1 MGGGD
6 GMAGVLSGPPLQ
18 FMRPD
23 VWPFFVLLCPHLK
36 NCCCEDPRKSC
47 LNFTS
52 ELLSKFL

>member
-23 VWPFFVLLCPHLK
+23 VWPFFVLMPTPEK
-36 NCCCEDPRKSC
+36 
-47 LNFTS
+47 
-52 ELLSKFL
+52 LLL